1 MRVTRGERDWRISFL
16 LFSRLPSKYR
26 AQNERR
32 SRLSLASVALH
43 ITAIEKR
50 NFAEKIG
57 WEGYA
62 NSSKLSEQEQRNFA
76 LLQSQRSMRIRRSIE
91 SMEEEKIPKRNC
103 YNSACGWAVYDPVTR
118 NIEYFMKNACTCP
131 DESYKCVRTGDDLSA
146 SAYVYRCRQ
155 NTTADDIES
164 PEDAN

>member
-1 MRVTRGERDWRISFL
+1 
-16 LFSRLPSKYR
+16 
-26 AQNERR
+26 
-32 SRLSLASVALH
+32 
-43 ITAIEKR
+43 
-50 NFAEKIG
+50 
-57 WEGYA
+57 
-62 NSSKLSEQEQRNFA
+62 
-76 LLQSQRSMRIRRSIE
+76 MRIRRSIE

-103 YNSACGWAVYDPVTR
+103 YNSACGWAVYAPVTR

-131 DESYKCVRTGDDLSA
+131 DESYKCVRTGDDQSA

>member
-1 MRVTRGERDWRISFL
+1 MSTTCYCNLKMIVIVTIMATL
-16 LFSRLPSKYR
+16 YYP
-26 AQNERR
+26 
-32 SRLSLASVALH
+32 AL
-43 ITAIEKR
+43 IDTAAIRPE
-50 NFAEKIG
+50 
-57 WEGYA
+57 
-62 NSSKLSEQEQRNFA
+62 KLSEQEQRNFA